1 MRVLKI
7 SLCII
12 GLAPSLLTGLSAI
25 SMVGK
30 PAICDKPECQG
41 KTYGAELFVLP
52 ASTLAPFV
60 CGILVANLTKDKT
73 RKATGRIAGGKTH
86 ETTA

>member
-7 SLCII
+7 SLLCLV
-12 GLAPSLLTGLSAI
+12 GLTPSLLTGLAAI
-25 SMVGK
+25 AMAGK
-30 PAICDKPECQG
+30 PVLCDKPECQG

-52 ASTLAPFV
+52 VSTLAPFI
-60 CGILVANLTKDKT
+60 CGILVATVAKDKT
-73 RKATGRIAGGKTH
+73 RKATGQIGRKNY